1 MSLSPE
7 GVAITGRILV
17 VDDEPAVAEV
27 FRDYLALMGGHE
39 IETRSSGAAA
49 LEAFGTFEPEVVL
62 TDLNLDRDM
71 SGLDLMRRL
80 KAMNPDVPV
89 ILVTGQVSIASA
101 IAALREGA
109 YDYITKPCDLEE
121 LGQLLGRALASRRLT
136 ETNRTLVR
144 ELKTANEILSRHE
157 SELRERVQV
166 ATWQM
171 RTLFELSKDI
181 ARDLGIEFR
190 SRVICEK
197 ARQITGAATSALFI
211 AGEDDGA
218 FHARAVS
225 GFEGPDS
232 EPARLFFR
240 ADEGLNGVVAAN
252 QTPLRRAGPVTA
264 EGLGLPVPAGEAR
277 EGVLVVPLVAD
288 ARVVGTL
295 MVLGKAGGFTHEDE
309 EFLALFASSAAIAL
323 TNSMLYEQTLELERL
338 KSDFVAVVSHE
349 LRTPLAVVLGNLEL
363 LGDERFWQLNTQQSQ
378 FLKSATTNSHRL
390 LHLINDILDFSKLE
404 NACLPMTRSLN
415 ELSDVIRQTAEN
427 LDRLFEEREL
437 NLKLDLAP
445 DLPLAE
451 IDEQRIAQVMTNLI
465 SNAIKF
471 SPPGAPVE
479 VTVRHADGQAVV
491 RVRDHGEGIR
501 REDMPRLFKK
511 FSQLD
516 SRSTRKVGGTGLGLA
531 ICKGI
536 VEAHGGRIWAES
548 EPGEG
553 STFAFTVPLAADTAQ
568 AAQDPRAGGAPGFV
582 PGMLTEEP

>member
-7 GVAITGRILV
+7 GVAVPGRILV
-17 VDDEPAVAEV
+17 VDDESAVAEV
-27 FRDYLALMGGHE
+27 FRDYLVLMGGHE
-39 IETRSSGAAA
+39 VETCSSGALA
-49 LEAFGTFEPEVVL
+49 LEAFASFDPEVVL
-62 TDLNLDRDM
+62 TDLNLDVDM

-80 KAMNPDVPV
+80 KALNPDVPV

-136 ETNRTLVR
+136 ETNRKLML

-157 SELRERVQV
+157 SELRERIHV
-166 ATWQM
+166 ATWRM

-197 ARQITGAATSALFI
+197 ARQITGAATSALFVVT
-211 AGEDDGA
+211 EDESL
-218 FHARAVS
+218 FRARAVS
-225 GFEGPDS
+225 GYEGPDG
-232 EPARLFFR
+232 AREGLVFH
-240 ADEGLNGVVAAN
+240 AGEGLNGIVATS
-252 QTPLRRAGPVTA
+252 QTPIRRAGPVHA
-264 EGLGLPVPAGEAR
+264 AGLGLPVPAGDPRDGA
-277 EGVLVVPLVAD
+277 LVVPLVAD

-295 MVLGKAGGFTHEDE
+295 MVLGKSGGFTQDDED
-309 EFLALFASSAAIAL
+309 FLALFASSAAIAL
-323 TNSMLYEQTLELERL
+323 TNSMLYEQTLELDRL

-363 LGDERFWQLNTQQSQ
+363 LGDDRFWQLNAQQSQ

-404 NACLPMTRSLN
+404 NASLPMTRSPN
-415 ELSDVIRQTAEN
+415 ELSEVIRQTAEN
-427 LDRLFEEREL
+427 LSRLFEEREL
-437 NLKLDLAP
+437 NLKLDLAD
-445 DLPLAE
+445 DLPPAE
-451 IDEQRIAQVMTNLI
+451 IDEQRIAQVLTNLI

-479 VTVRHADGQAVV
+479 VTVRHEEGQAVV

-501 REDMPRLFKK
+501 REDIPRLFKK

-536 VEAHGGRIWAES
+536 VEAHGGQIWAES

-553 STFAFTVPLAADTAQ
+553 STFVFTLPLAADPAQ
-568 AAQDPRAGGAPGFV
+568 AA
-582 PGMLTEEP
+582 

>member
-1 MSLSPE
+1 MSLPGGE
-7 GVAITGRILV
+7 GVLTPGRILV
-17 VDDEPAVAEV
+17 VDDEDAVADV
-27 FRDYLALMGGHE
+27 FRDYLVLMGGHE
-39 IETRSSGAAA
+39 VETCSSGKDA
-49 LEAFGTFEPEVVL
+49 LAVFDAFAPEVVL

-71 SGLDLMRRL
+71 SGLDLMRAV
-80 KAMNPDVPV
+80 KEKNPDVPV

-101 IAALREGA
+101 VAALREGA

-136 ETNRTLVR
+136 ETNRNLMR
-144 ELKTANEILSRHE
+144 ELTVANEILSRHE
-157 SELRERVQV
+157 LELRERIHV
-166 ATWQM
+166 ATWRM

-181 ARDLGIEFR
+181 ARDLGFEFR

-197 ARQITGAATSALFI
+197 ARQITGAARSALFI
-211 AGEDDGA
+211 AGDEDGQ
-218 FHARAVS
+218 FRARAIS
-225 GFEGPDS
+225 GLDGEM
-232 EPARLFFR
+232 PALAF
-240 ADEGLNGVVAAN
+240 AAGEGLNGVVAES
-252 QTPLRRAGPVTA
+252 QSPLRRASPIS
-264 EGLGLPVPAGEAR
+264 EDGLGLPALAAGR
-277 EGVLVVPLVAD
+277 PEGVLVVPLVAD

-295 MVLGKAGGFTHEDE
+295 TVLGKEGGFTQDDED
-309 EFLALFASSAAIAL
+309 FLALFASSAAIAL
-323 TNSMLYEQTLELERL
+323 TNSILFEQTLEIDRL

-363 LGDERFWQLNTQQSQ
+363 LGDERFWTLNPQQSQ

-390 LHLINDILDFSKLE
+390 LLLINDILDFSKLE
-404 NACLPMTRSLN
+404 NSSLPMTMSPN
-415 ELSDVIRQTAEN
+415 ELSEVVKQAAEN
-427 LDRLFEEREL
+427 LTRLFEEREL
-437 NLKLDLAP
+437 NLRLDLAS

-451 IDEQRIAQVMTNLI
+451 MDEQRIAQVLTNLI

-471 SPPGAPVE
+471 SPAGAPVE
-479 VTVRHADGQAVV
+479 VTVRQENGSAVV

-553 STFAFTVPLAADTAQ
+553 STFAFTLPLAVDTAR
-568 AAQDPRAGGAPGFV
+568 AA
-582 PGMLTEEP
+582 

>member
-1 MSLSPE
+1 VSLPGGE
-7 GVAITGRILV
+7 GVLTPGRILV
-17 VDDEPAVAEV
+17 VDDEDAVADV
-27 FRDYLALMGGHE
+27 FRDYLVLMGGHE
-39 IETRSSGAAA
+39 VETCSSGKDA
-49 LEAFGTFEPEVVL
+49 LAVFDAFAPEVVL

-71 SGLDLMRRL
+71 SGLDLMRAV
-80 KAMNPDVPV
+80 KEKNPDVPV

-101 IAALREGA
+101 VAALRE
-109 YDYITKPCDLEE
+109 CDLEE

-136 ETNRTLVR
+136 ETNRNLMR
-144 ELKTANEILSRHE
+144 ELTVANEILSRHE
-157 SELRERVQV
+157 LELRERIHV
-166 ATWQM
+166 ATWRM

-181 ARDLGIEFR
+181 ARDLGFEFR

-197 ARQITGAATSALFI
+197 ARQITGAARSALFI
-211 AGEDDGA
+211 AGDEDGQ
-218 FHARAVS
+218 FRARAIS
-225 GFEGPDS
+225 GLDGEM
-232 EPARLFFR
+232 PALAF
-240 ADEGLNGVVAAN
+240 AAGEGLNGVVAES
-252 QTPLRRAGPVTA
+252 QSPLRRASPIS
-264 EGLGLPVPAGEAR
+264 EDGLGLPALAAGR
-277 EGVLVVPLVAD
+277 PEGVLVVPLVAD

-295 MVLGKAGGFTHEDE
+295 TVLGKEGGFTQDDED
-309 EFLALFASSAAIAL
+309 FLALFASSAAIAL
-323 TNSMLYEQTLELERL
+323 TNSILFEQTLEIDRL

-363 LGDERFWQLNTQQSQ
+363 LGDERFWTLNPQQSQ

-390 LHLINDILDFSKLE
+390 LLLINDILDFSKLE
-404 NACLPMTRSLN
+404 NSSLPMTMSPN
-415 ELSDVIRQTAEN
+415 ELSEVVKQAAEN
-427 LDRLFEEREL
+427 LTRLFEEREL
-437 NLKLDLAP
+437 NLRLDLAS

-451 IDEQRIAQVMTNLI
+451 MDEQRIAQVLTNLI

-471 SPPGAPVE
+471 SPAGAPVE
-479 VTVRHADGQAVV
+479 VTVRQENGSAVV

-553 STFAFTVPLAADTAQ
+553 STFAFTLPLAVDTAR
-568 AAQDPRAGGAPGFV
+568 AA
-582 PGMLTEEP
+582 

>member
-1 MSLSPE
+1 MSLSAE
-7 GVAITGRILV
+7 AVAVRGRILV

-39 IETRSSGAAA
+39 VETCSSGALA
-49 LEAFGTFEPEVVL
+49 LEAFAAFDPEVVL

-80 KAMNPDVPV
+80 KTINPDVPV
-89 ILVTGQVSIASA
+89 ILVTGQVSISSA

-121 LGQLLGRALASRRLT
+121 LGQLLARALASRRLT
-136 ETNRTLVR
+136 DTNRKLMS

-157 SELRERVQV
+157 SELRERIHV
-166 ATWQM
+166 ATWRM

-181 ARDLGIEFR
+181 ARDLGIESR
-190 SRVICEK
+190 SRVIAEK

-211 AGEDDGA
+211 AGEEEGM
-218 FHARAVS
+218 FRARAAS
-225 GFEGPDS
+225 GFEGPADAL
-232 EPARLFFR
+232 EERVFRLN
-240 ADEGLNGVVAAN
+240 EGLNGVVAAN
-252 QTPLRRAGPVTA
+252 QTPIRRAGRMHA
-264 EGLGLPVPAGEAR
+264 EGLGLPVPGSEPC

-288 ARVVGTL
+288 ERVVGTL
-295 MVLGKAGGFTHEDE
+295 MVTGKAGGFTQDDED
-309 EFLALFASSAAIAL
+309 FLSLFASSAAIAL
-323 TNSMLYEQTLELERL
+323 TNSMLFEQTLELDRL

-363 LGDERFWQLNTQQSQ
+363 LGDERFWQLNPQQAQ

-404 NACLPMTRSLN
+404 NSSLPMTRSPN
-415 ELSDVIRQTAEN
+415 ELTEVIRQAAEN
-427 LDRLFEEREL
+427 LSRLFEEREL
-437 NLKLDLAP
+437 NLKLDLAD

-451 IDEQRIAQVMTNLI
+451 IDEQRIAQVLTNLI

-471 SPPGAPVE
+471 SPAGAPVE
-479 VTVRHADGQAVV
+479 VTVRHEDGQAVV
-491 RVRDHGEGIR
+491 RVSDHGEGIR

-536 VEAHGGRIWAES
+536 VEAHGGHIWAES

-553 STFAFTVPLAADTAQ
+553 STFIFTLPLAADAAQ
-568 AAQDPRAGGAPGFV
+568 AA
-582 PGMLTEEP
+582 

>member
-1 MSLSPE
+1 VSLSPE
-7 GVAITGRILV
+7 GVATSGRILV
-17 VDDEPAVAEV
+17 VDDESAVAEV
-27 FRDYLALMGGHE
+27 FRDYLMLIGGHE
-39 IETRSSGAAA
+39 VETRSSGALA
-49 LEAFGTFEPEVVL
+49 LEAFATFEPEVVL

-80 KAMNPDVPV
+80 KALNPDVPV

-136 ETNRTLVR
+136 ETNRKLMF

-157 SELRERVQV
+157 SELRERIHV
-166 ATWQM
+166 ATWRM

-211 AGEDDGA
+211 AGEEEA
-218 FHARAVS
+218 VFRARAVS
-225 GFEGPDS
+225 GFDGPGS
-232 EPARLFFR
+232 EPEGLVFR
-240 ADEGLNGVVAAN
+240 ADEGLNGIVAAS
-252 QTPLRRAGPVTA
+252 QTPIRRAGATHA
-264 EGLGLPVPAGEAR
+264 AGLGLPVPAGEPR

-295 MVLGKAGGFTHEDE
+295 MVLGKAGGFTQDDED
-309 EFLALFASSAAIAL
+309 FLALFASSAAIAL
-323 TNSMLYEQTLELERL
+323 TNSMLFEQTLELDRL

-363 LGDERFWQLNTQQSQ
+363 LGDERFWQLNAQQSQ

-404 NACLPMTRSLN
+404 NASLPMTKSAN
-415 ELSDVIRQTAEN
+415 ELSEVIRQTAEN

-437 NLKLDLAP
+437 NLKLDLAT

-451 IDEQRIAQVMTNLI
+451 IDEQRIAQVLTNLI

-479 VTVRHADGQAVV
+479 VTVRHEDGQAVV
-491 RVRDHGEGIR
+491 RVIDHGEGIR
-501 REDMPRLFKK
+501 REDIPRLFKK

-553 STFAFTVPLAADTAQ
+553 STFVFTLPFAADAAQ
-568 AAQDPRAGGAPGFV
+568 AA
-582 PGMLTEEP
+582 

>member
-1 MSLSPE
+1 VSLPGGE
-7 GVAITGRILV
+7 GVLTPGRILV
-17 VDDEPAVAEV
+17 VDDEDAVADV
-27 FRDYLALMGGHE
+27 FRDYLVLMGGHE
-39 IETRSSGAAA
+39 VETCSSGKDA
-49 LEAFGTFEPEVVL
+49 LAVFDAFAPEVVL

-71 SGLDLMRRL
+71 SGLDLMRAV
-80 KAMNPDVPV
+80 KEKNPDVPV

-101 IAALREGA
+101 VAALREGA

-136 ETNRTLVR
+136 ETNRNLMR
-144 ELKTANEILSRHE
+144 ELTVANEILSRHE
-157 SELRERVQV
+157 LELRERIHV
-166 ATWQM
+166 ATWRM

-181 ARDLGIEFR
+181 ARDLGFEFR

-197 ARQITGAATSALFI
+197 ARQITGAARSALFI
-211 AGEDDGA
+211 AGDEDGQ
-218 FHARAVS
+218 FRARAIS
-225 GFEGPDS
+225 GLDGEM
-232 EPARLFFR
+232 PALAF
-240 ADEGLNGVVAAN
+240 AAGEGLNGVVAES
-252 QTPLRRAGPVTA
+252 QSPLRRASPIS
-264 EGLGLPVPAGEAR
+264 EDGLGLPALAAGR
-277 EGVLVVPLVAD
+277 PEGVLVVPLVAD

-295 MVLGKAGGFTHEDE
+295 TVLGKEGGFTQDDED
-309 EFLALFASSAAIAL
+309 FLALFASSAAIAL
-323 TNSMLYEQTLELERL
+323 TNSILFEQTLEIDRL

-363 LGDERFWQLNTQQSQ
+363 LGDERFWTLNPQQSQ

-390 LHLINDILDFSKLE
+390 LLLINDILDFSKLE
-404 NACLPMTRSLN
+404 NSSLPMTMSPN
-415 ELSDVIRQTAEN
+415 ELSEVVKQAAEN
-427 LDRLFEEREL
+427 LTRLFEEREL
-437 NLKLDLAP
+437 NLRLDLAS

-451 IDEQRIAQVMTNLI
+451 MDEQRIAQVLTNLI

-471 SPPGAPVE
+471 SPAGAPVE
-479 VTVRHADGQAVV
+479 VTVRQENGSAVV

-553 STFAFTVPLAADTAQ
+553 STFAFTLPLAVDTAR
-568 AAQDPRAGGAPGFV
+568 AA
-582 PGMLTEEP
+582 

>member
-1 MSLSPE
+1 VTL
-7 GVAITGRILV
+7 TGAAGAVPGKILV
-17 VDDEPAVAEV
+17 VDDEAAVADV

-39 IETRSSGAAA
+39 VETCSSGRAA
-49 LEAFGTFEPEVVL
+49 LETFDAFAPEVVL
-62 TDLNLDRDM
+62 TDLNLDREM
-71 SGLDLMRRL
+71 SGLDLMRAL
-80 KAMNPDVPV
+80 KLRNADVPV
-89 ILVTGQVSIASA
+89 ILVTGQVSISSA

-136 ETNRTLVR
+136 ETNRNLMR
-144 ELKTANEILSRHE
+144 ELTVANEILSRHE
-157 SELRERVQV
+157 SELRERIHV
-166 ATWQM
+166 ATWRM

-181 ARDLGIEFR
+181 ARDLGFEFR

-197 ARQITGAATSALFI
+197 ARQITGASRSVLFI
-211 AGEDDGA
+211 AGEEDGA
-218 FHARAVS
+218 FRARALS
-225 GFEGPDS
+225 GLEGDL
-232 EPARLFFR
+232 PALSFTPG
-240 ADEGLNGVVAAN
+240 EGLNGVVAES
-252 QTPLRRAGPVTA
+252 QSPLRRSGPIHEEA
-264 EGLGLPVPAGEAR
+264 LGLPGLATGGP

-288 ARVVGTL
+288 GRVVGTL
-295 MVLGKAGGFTHEDE
+295 SVLGKDGSFTQDDED
-309 EFLALFASSAAIAL
+309 FLALFASSAAIAL
-323 TNSMLYEQTLELERL
+323 TNSILFEQTLEIDRL

-363 LGDERFWQLNTQQSQ
+363 LGDDRFWALNPQQSQ

-404 NACLPMTRSLN
+404 NSSLPMTRSPN
-415 ELSDVIRQTAEN
+415 ELSEVVRQTAEN
-427 LDRLFEEREL
+427 LTRLFEEREL
-437 NLKLDLAP
+437 NLRLDLAP
-445 DLPLAE
+445 NLPLAE
-451 IDEQRIAQVMTNLI
+451 IDEQRIAQVLTNLI

-471 SPPGAPVE
+471 SPAGAPVE
-479 VTVRHADGQAVV
+479 VTVRHEGGAAVV

-553 STFAFTVPLAADTAQ
+553 STFVFTLPLAAD
-568 AAQDPRAGGAPGFV
+568 AARAA
-582 PGMLTEEP
+582 

>member
-1 MSLSPE
+1 MSLSGGE
-7 GVAITGRILV
+7 GVLTPGRILV
-17 VDDEPAVAEV
+17 VDDEAAVADV
-27 FRDYLALMGGHE
+27 FHDYLSLMGGHE
-39 IETRSSGAAA
+39 VETCSSGKAA
-49 LEAFGTFEPEVVL
+49 LEVFEQFAPEVVL

-71 SGLDLMRRL
+71 SGLDLMRAVKER
-80 KAMNPDVPV
+80 NPDVPV

-101 IAALREGA
+101 VAALREGA

-136 ETNRTLVR
+136 ETNRNLMR
-144 ELKTANEILSRHE
+144 ELTVANEILSRHE
-157 SELRERVQV
+157 LELRERIHV
-166 ATWQM
+166 ATWRM

-181 ARDLGIEFR
+181 ARDLGFEFR

-197 ARQITGAATSALFI
+197 ARQITGAARSAMFLAGDEDGRFRARALSGVDAI
-211 AGEDDGA
+211 AGELPALA
-218 FHARAVS
+218 FAA
-225 GFEGPDS
+225 GQ
-232 EPARLFFR
+232 
-240 ADEGLNGVVAAN
+240 GLNGVVAET
-252 QTPLRRAGPVTA
+252 QSPLRRGGPIG
-264 EGLGLPVPAGEAR
+264 EESLGLPALADGRP

-295 MVLGKAGGFTHEDE
+295 TVLGKEGGFTQDDED
-309 EFLALFASSAAIAL
+309 FLALFASSAAIAL
-323 TNSMLYEQTLELERL
+323 TNSLLFEQTLEIERL

-363 LGDERFWQLNTQQSQ
+363 LGDERFWKLNPQQSQ

-390 LHLINDILDFSKLE
+390 LLLINDILDFSKLE
-404 NACLPMTRSLN
+404 NSSLPMTMSPN
-415 ELSDVIRQTAEN
+415 ELSEVVKQAAEN
-427 LDRLFEEREL
+427 LTRLFEEREL
-437 NLKLDLAP
+437 NLKLDLAS

-451 IDEQRIAQVMTNLI
+451 MDEQRIAQVLTNLI

-471 SPPGAPVE
+471 SPDGAPVE
-479 VTVRHADGQAVV
+479 VTVRQENGSAVV

-553 STFAFTVPLAADTAQ
+553 STFAFTLPLAVD
-568 AAQDPRAGGAPGFV
+568 AARAA
-582 PGMLTEEP
+582 